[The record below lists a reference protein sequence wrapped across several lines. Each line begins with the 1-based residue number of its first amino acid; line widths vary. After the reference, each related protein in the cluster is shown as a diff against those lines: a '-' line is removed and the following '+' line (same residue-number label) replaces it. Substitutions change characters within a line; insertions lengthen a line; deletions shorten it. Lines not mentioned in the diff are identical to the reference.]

1 MKVGVMALVV
11 RDKRTNGIVEVYPLD
26 DMYTNVSLEFTS
38 DLVSP
43 SEIKEYI
50 ESYMGVNHSLAIN
63 ASKALTDNG
72 VWCDSQEAKDF
83 SSVGNMLIGIETK
96 QVEWN

>member
-1 MKVGVMALVV
+1 MKVDVMALVV
-11 RDKRTNGIVEVYPLD
+11 RDKRTNGIVEAYPLD
-26 DMYTNVSLEFTS
+26 DMYSEVSLEFTS

-50 ESYMGVNHSLAIN
+50 EAYMGKDNALAIS
-63 ASKALTDNG
+63 ASKALAETG
-72 VWCDSQEAKDF
+72 IWCDSQEAKDF